1 MTTPD
6 DSVGGAPPSYDGQ
19 RLPAEMDPR
28 RKPSDGAPRVTRSY
42 RAAAAPD
49 RATLPPGAP
58 SPRRRPGRRAV
69 RMLSWVAV
77 SLSVTVLAVAVLGYV
92 AVGHYN
98 NNISRI
104 AGSLHLPG
112 AKTPPTAP
120 RNATNYLLVGSDSR
134 AGLAA
139 GQGTQGTG
147 ATFVTGQRSDTV
159 ILAHFYGGSDKAQLV
174 SFPRDSYVEIP
185 AFTDPN
191 TGIVR
196 KAHHEKLN
204 AAFAEGGAKL
214 LVATIELLTN
224 IRVDHFLSIDFT
236 GFKGMVDKLGGVDV
250 CLQHDAFEH
259 DSGIALTKGNHH
271 VNGDEALAFVRQR
284 KKLPDGDIDRIRRQ
298 QFFIGSVVRR
308 TLSAGTL
315 LNPFKLNGF
324 LNVATSSLTG
334 DSSLSGGNL
343 KDLALR
349 LRGFSA
355 GGVIFSTIPVAD
367 IGGVRHGASVVLLDQ
382 AKDEDLF
389 AALRQDRAPDA
400 PAVQKPAQG
409 AGLTVQPSAVR
420 LRILNGAG
428 INGLGRKATADLT
441 TLGFTIVGVPTN
453 RGRGASATTI
463 SYGPA
468 KLDSARTLAA
478 AIPGSLLQEDPSL
491 DRTLELVVGSS
502 YTGAQAVRV
511 TTRPPPRPS
520 SSAAPIP
527 KVVTAKDASCAP

>member
-1 MTTPD
+1 MQPH
-6 DSVGGAPPSYDGQ
+6 
-19 RLPAEMDPR
+19 RLLPTLDTALIIFWGPLIID
-28 RKPSDGAPRVTRSY
+28 
-42 RAAAAPD
+42 AA
-49 RATLPPGAP
+49 L
-58 SPRRRPGRRAV
+58 
-69 RMLSWVAV
+69 
-77 SLSVTVLAVAVLGYV
+77 
-92 AVGHYN
+92 
-98 NNISRI
+98 
-104 AGSLHLPG
+104 
-112 AKTPPTAP
+112 
-120 RNATNYLLVGSDSR
+120 
-134 AGLAA
+134 
-139 GQGTQGTG
+139 
-147 ATFVTGQRSDTV
+147 
-159 ILAHFYGGSDKAQLV
+159 
-174 SFPRDSYVEIP
+174 
-185 AFTDPN
+185 
-191 TGIVR
+191 
-196 KAHHEKLN
+196 
-204 AAFAEGGAKL
+204 
-214 LVATIELLTN
+214 
-224 IRVDHFLSIDFT
+224 
-236 GFKGMVDKLGGVDV
+236 
-250 CLQHDAFEH
+250 
-259 DSGIALTKGNHH
+259 
-271 VNGDEALAFVRQR
+271 NGDEALAFVRQR

-400 PAVQKPAQG
+400 PAVKKPAQG
-409 AGLTVQPSAVR
+409 AGLTVQPGAVR

-441 TLGFTIVGVPTN
+441 TVGFTIVGVPTN

-520 SSAAPIP
+520 SSAAPTP